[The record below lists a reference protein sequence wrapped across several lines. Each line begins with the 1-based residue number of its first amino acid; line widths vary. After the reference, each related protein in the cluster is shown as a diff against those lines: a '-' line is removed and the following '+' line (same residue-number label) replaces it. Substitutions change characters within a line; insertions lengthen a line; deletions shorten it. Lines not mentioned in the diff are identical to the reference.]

1 MWMNASPL
9 ITFATHCELSVTTLM
24 VLMSVAASLV
34 FKAMESIVHV
44 RICYCIVRQSL
55 AVCLKGVPIRRDIR
69 SFSYLY
75 SKKLNRF

>member
-9 ITFATHCELSVTTLM
+9 ITFAIRCELSVSTLM

-44 RICYCIVRQSL
+44 RICYRIVHQSV
-55 AVCLKGVPIRRDIR
+55 AVCYREPPLSQQIDG
-69 SFSYLY
+69 
-75 SKKLNRF
+75 